1 MKGMVSHG
9 ICILLLGVASC
20 ALIVSSLT
28 VSIRSNDVSVIPES
42 DVQADTSGITVT
54 IFELSEGVSQY
65 NFTLSQLVS
74 TGGSFRT
81 PALYNETYTV
91 SSDGNNITIGCCHFP
106 PFNRTGVST
115 GNNIVA
121 VRMNGVSGHPSG
133 LWASVVVSYSLG
145 YGGIAESRFN
155 ALGPADQLGP
165 YDDYL
170 STFMG
175 DFTSEIVLGFAE
187 ATPAITA
194 TLDFDPDTVNLA
206 SKGKWV
212 VAYIELPDGYNVGD
226 VVVASLVL
234 NDAVPADLSHKA
246 TVGDAD
252 RDGVP
257 DLMVKF
263 SREALQ
269 QHLVVGPDQRVVVSG
284 ALSNG
289 TMFASCDMIK
299 VIDGGAK
306 G

>member
-1 MKGMVSHG
+1 MPDNAV
-9 ICILLLGVASC
+9 
-20 ALIVSSLT
+20 
-28 VSIRSNDVSVIPES
+28 P
-42 DVQADTSGITVT
+42 ADISGITVT
-54 IFELSEGVSQY
+54 IFELSEGVSEY
-65 NFTLSQLVS
+65 NFTLSQLMTS
-74 TGGSFRT
+74 GGSFRT
-81 PALYNETYTV
+81 PSLYNETYTV
-91 SSDGNNITIGCCHFP
+91 SSDGDNIAIGCHHLP
-106 PFNRTGVST
+106 PFNRTGVAT

-121 VRMNGVSGHPSG
+121 VRMNGVSGYPSG
-133 LWASVVVSYSLG
+133 LWASVVVSYYLG

-170 STFMG
+170 CTFMG
-175 DFTSEIVLGFAE
+175 DYASEIVLGFAE
-187 ATPAITA
+187 AIPGIIA

-212 VAYIELPDGYNVGD
+212 VAYIELPEGHSVED
-226 VVVASLVL
+226 VVVATLVL
-234 NDAVPADLSHKA
+234 NDTVPAGLSHKA
-246 TVGDAD
+246 TIGDVD
-252 RDGVP
+252 KDGVP

-284 ALSNG
+284 SLSDG
-289 TMFASCDMIK
+289 TMFVGYDVIA